1 MGTRESLNEFIDGCR
16 GREFVWGVHDCFT
29 FTNNAFKAMYGKGW
43 GDDLEGLY
51 LNTDGEFAGFE
62 ALAMKYKRRS
72 VLPFIDERLQRI
84 DFAPPVGA
92 LVASEYEST
101 FHLKY
106 ALGLSVGTKAVYLDE
121 NDITFRSFDSVNFAW
136 VKPT

>member
-1 MGTRESLNEFIDGCR
+1 MKWVNFLDR
-16 GREFVWGVHDCFT
+16 
-29 FTNNAFKAMYGKGW
+29 FKEYHFK
-43 GDDLEGLY
+43 L
-51 LNTDGEFAGFE
+51 
-62 ALAMKYKRRS
+62 
-72 VLPFIDERLQRI
+72 VLIHPHYPKERLQRI

-121 NDITFRSFDSVNFAW
+121 NDITFIHFLFGNWGCLSNIA
-136 VKPT
+136 